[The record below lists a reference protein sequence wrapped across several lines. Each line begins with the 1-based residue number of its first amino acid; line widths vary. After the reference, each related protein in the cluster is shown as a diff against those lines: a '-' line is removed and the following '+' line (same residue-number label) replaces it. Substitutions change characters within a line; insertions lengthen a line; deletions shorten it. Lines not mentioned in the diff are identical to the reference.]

1 MKLNFISENMEEPN
15 IMEALKEKDLDTV
28 ATDFHDVIVKC
39 KRYIKSQEEDIAME
53 DVNAKKQMQMS
64 SYYYKMTVC
73 QIIAFVLLG
82 VYQIFSFRK
91 ILNN

>member
-1 MKLNFISENMEEPN
+1 MKMNFISENMEEPN
-15 IMEALKEKDLDTV
+15 LMDAIKEKDLDTV
-28 ATDFHDVIVKC
+28 SNDIHDIIVKG
-39 KRYIKSQEEDIAME
+39 KRYIKAQEEELALE
-53 DVNAKKQMQMS
+53 DSNAKTQMQMF

-73 QIIAFVLLG
+73 QIIAFVFLG